1 MLINTFPYVCAGKDF
16 HLKKELMTSMDVSG
30 GQTSLPQPLFM
41 KTKAADHFSDE
52 EVAAAESHLAEVLRI
67 LEKSQFRR
75 RELEAEKGDLQILI
89 DGLVA
94 DIDAK
99 IEELFWLRINV
110 EKCILCEELK
120 ILNLNRDLVIRQ

>member
-1 MLINTFPYVCAGKDF
+1 V
-16 HLKKELMTSMDVSG
+16 KKELMTSMDVG
-30 GQTSLPQPLFM
+30 GGKTTIPVPLFI
-41 KTKAADHFSDE
+41 KNKPEENFSDE

-89 DGLVA
+89 DGLVV
-94 DIDAK
+94 DIDTK

-120 ILNLNRDLVIRQ
+120 IFNLNRDLITR

>member
-1 MLINTFPYVCAGKDF
+1 MLINTLPNVCAGKDF

-52 EVAAAESHLAEVLRI
+52 EVAAA
-67 LEKSQFRR
+67 
-75 RELEAEKGDLQILI
+75 
-89 DGLVA
+89 A

>member
-1 MLINTFPYVCAGKDF
+1 
-16 HLKKELMTSMDVSG
+16 MTSMDVSG

>member
-1 MLINTFPYVCAGKDF
+1 LNSPGTDYV
-16 HLKKELMTSMDVSG
+16 LKKELMTSMDVG
-30 GQTSLPQPLFM
+30 GGKTTLPQPLFM
-41 KTKAADHFSDE
+41 KNKAAEQYSDE

-67 LEKSQFRR
+67 VEKSQFRR

-89 DGLVA
+89 DGLVE

-120 ILNLNRDLVIRQ
+120 ILNLNRDLVVR